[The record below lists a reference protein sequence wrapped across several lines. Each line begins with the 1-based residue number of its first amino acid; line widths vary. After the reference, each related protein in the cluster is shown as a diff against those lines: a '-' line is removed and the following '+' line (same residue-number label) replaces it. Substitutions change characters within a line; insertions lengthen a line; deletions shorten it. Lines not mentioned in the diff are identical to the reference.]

1 MMKKKCNL
9 VIVGLGGQGI
19 LFIAKTISRAV
30 MKKGHNVM
38 MNEVHGMAQRG
49 GTVVTNVR
57 IGPVHSPMIADGQAD
72 VILSTE
78 LNETLR
84 VIPKGSPDC
93 LTVASSVPIYPLSSY
108 LGFDQYPPEKDIRQQ
123 IEDALPR
130 VLFIDPFTIA
140 KECGYTQA
148 ANVVLLGGLVA
159 TGILP
164 VNKDEVLKTIKENVG
179 FWMWRVDRKAFIQ
192 GYETIKKQIG

>member
-1 MMKKKCNL
+1 MMKEKSNL

-19 LFIAKTISRAV
+19 LFIAKTLSRAV
-30 MKKGHNVM
+30 MNKGYNVM

-57 IGPVHSPMIADGQAD
+57 IGAVHSPMIADGQAD

-84 VIPKGSPDC
+84 VIPKGSRDC
-93 LTVASSVPIYPLSSY
+93 LTIASSVPIYPLSSY
-108 LGFDQYPPEKDIRQQ
+108 LGFDQYPPEDDIRRQ
-123 IEDALPR
+123 IEEAFPR
-130 VLFIDPFTIA
+130 VLFIDPFSIA
-140 KECGYTQA
+140 KKCGYIQA

-159 TGILP
+159 TGALP
-164 VNKDEVLKTIKENVG
+164 VEKDEVLKTIKENVG

-192 GYETIKKQIG
+192 GYEAIKSQIG